1 LTLADN
7 MEWAGCPAHANY
19 ARFRALEMFSSKQNS
34 QVEVKH
40 PPRLAEYFFGSKYL
54 PAKRDDTGDAK
65 KQEELKSI
73 RNRWGFGGKLDNAD
87 YFALRREM
95 ERLELSQWKDFAK
108 AVRNGNER
116 EVARQL
122 ALISDHLKRQ
132 PAAASH
138 PDMLPLSIDDVD
150 RANRWLAGE
159 PEPNPSDLAT
169 ELDICRE
176 TLTKIREFPANSEP
190 AKQ

>member
-1 LTLADN
+1 
-7 MEWAGCPAHANY
+7 
-19 ARFRALEMFSSKQNS
+19 
-34 QVEVKH
+34 VKY
-40 PPRLAEYFFGSKYL
+40 PPRLAEYFFGSKYF
-54 PAKRDDTGDAK
+54 PAKRDDTDDAK
-65 KQEELKSI
+65 KREELQSI

-95 ERLELSQWKDFAK
+95 ERLDLSQWKAFAK

-138 PDMLPLSIDDVD
+138 PDMLPLSIEDVD

-159 PEPNPSDLAT
+159 PKPNLSDLT
-169 ELDICRE
+169 KELDICRE
-176 TLTKIREFPANSEP
+176 TLTKIREFPENSEP
-190 AKQ
+190 AKR